1 MGTVSRVLNN
11 GPDVSDAAR
20 EKIMA
25 VVEEH
30 HFRLNNNAK
39 HLKQQ
44 SSSGIAIVVKGTQ
57 NVLFATI
64 VERIQSL
71 VRDSGYVSF
80 IYYLDEDDDELE
92 QASRSAGNGGPSA
105 SCSWAAIW
113 TISGVLP
120 PSRSPVCWSPTP
132 PRSCNLK
139 TSPASAPT
147 TSEAAARALGYL
159 MELGHTQI
167 GVLGGKMEVSQRRLR
182 AICGRGAGLREHQM
196 PFDRETQYESARFAM
211 SDGYAAMGRLL
222 DKMPGL
228 TAVFAMSDVQA
239 VGAIRALH
247 DRGLRVPEDISVVGF
262 DGIELGRYVSP
273 SSPPSARTPAGW
285 LIGAWSFC
293 SARLGRGHR
302 RPRAGALRAGGG
314 RERPGPRPAVAGARS
329 SSMRPGALPVYTL
342 SGQGHCPVDCLT

>member
-1 MGTVSRVLNN
+1 MTVTIKDIARLSGYAVGTVSRVLNN
-11 GPDVSDAAR
+11 SPDVSDAAR

-57 NVLFATI
+57 NMLFATI

-92 QASRSAGNGGPSA
+92 QALQVSRERRPFGILFLGSNLDYFRECFPSITVPCVLVTNSAEE
-105 SCSWAAIW
+105 
-113 TISGVLP
+113 LQFE
-120 PSRSPVCWSPTP
+120 
-132 PRSCNLK
+132 NLSSVS
-139 TSPASAPT
+139 TDDE
-147 TSEAAARALGYL
+147 EAAARALGYL

-167 GVLGGKMEVSQRRLR
+167 GVLGGKMEVSNAACERYAGVER
-182 AICGRGAGLREHQM
+182 AFREHQM

-273 SSPPSARTPAGW
+273 KLTTVRQDARRMADRGVELLLRQIREGGTAVHERVPYELVEGESARGLA
-285 LIGAWSFC
+285 
-293 SARLGRGHR
+293 
-302 RPRAGALRAGGG
+302 PR
-314 RERPGPRPAVAGARS
+314 
-329 SSMRPGALPVYTL
+329 
-342 SGQGHCPVDCLT
+342 